1 MNENRLQAR
10 AKEPF
15 GAEIIARAEARQEAW
30 VAWAVFWMSLGA
42 ILGIAGCVLVISL
55 WGKF

>member
-1 MNENRLQAR
+1 MNRENINADTI
-10 AKEPF
+10 ADT
-15 GAEIIARAEARQEAW
+15 IARAEARQEAW

-42 ILGIAGCVLVISL
+42 ILGIAGCLLVISL